1 MALERRLK
9 ILSGGPDAREA
20 TRSVRVAFA
29 TSDMRQVDQHFGAA
43 TAFAIYGLEPRQYG
57 LLEVAQFEAPAMDGN
72 EDKLAARIAALEGCI
87 AVYCQAVGASAIAQ
101 LRARG
106 IQPIKVASG
115 ASVSGLIEGL
125 CAELREGPSAW
136 LARALQPRAPRTAA
150 HFDAMEADGW
160 WE

>member
-9 ILSGGPDAREA
+9 ILAGGREVSDQ
-20 TRSVRVAFA
+20 TPTVRVAFA
-29 TSDMRQVDQHFGAA
+29 SSDMRQVDQHFGAA
-43 TAFAIYGLEPRQYG
+43 TSFAIYGLSPEQYG

-72 EDKLAARIAALEGCI
+72 EDKLGARIAALEGCS

-101 LRARG
+101 LLSHG
-106 IQPIKVASG
+106 IQPIKVAAG
-115 ASVSGLIEGL
+115 ASVPTLIEGL

-136 LARALQPRAPRTAA
+136 LARAIRLRAPKADAR
-150 HFDAMEADGW
+150 FDAMEADGW